1 MKEGLVKAGELDTY
15 ITIYQLTRTQDSYG
29 GYSNSRSSLKS
40 VWAKIVP
47 HKGTEKVEDDTITGT
62 LKVAF
67 LVRWDA
73 DLQLDSATISPQRK
87 FQINY
92 LSKYWELESTEYNGR
107 GKGIV
112 FNCSFKD
119 DGRLD

>member
-1 MKEGLVKAGELDTY
+1 MEKELVKAGELDTY

-29 GYSNSRSSLKS
+29 GYSNAKSSLKS
-40 VWAKIVP
+40 MWAKIVP

-62 LKVAF
+62 LKIAF
-67 LVRWDA
+67 LVRWDD
-73 DLQLDSATISPQRK
+73 DLSLDSSTISPQRK
-87 FQINY
+87 FQVNY
-92 LSKYWELESTEYNGR
+92 LSKYWELDSTEYKGR

-112 FNCSFKD
+112 LNCSFKD

>member
-1 MKEGLVKAGELDTY
+1 MKEGLLKSGELDNY

-29 GYSNSRSSLKS
+29 GYSNSRSILKS
-40 VWAKIVP
+40 IWAKIVP

-67 LVRWDA
+67 LVRYDS
-73 DLQLDSATISPQRK
+73 DLELDSATVSPQRK
-87 FQINY
+87 FQIYY

-112 FNCSFKD
+112 LSCSFKD
-119 DGRLD
+119 DGSLD

>member
-15 ITIYQLTRTQDSYG
+15 ITIYELTRTQDSYG

-40 VWAKIVP
+40 VWSKIVP
-47 HKGTEKVEDDTITGT
+47 HKGTEKVEDDTVTGT

-67 LVRWDA
+67 LVRWDD

-87 FQINY
+87 FQV
-92 LSKYWELESTEYNGR
+92 KYWELESTEYNGR
-107 GKGIV
+107 GKGIIL
-112 FNCSFKD
+112 NCSFKD